1 MTDHIV
7 LDNPI
12 WVGRIVGEHR
22 SSMVVD
28 AIKKRCDAVV
38 VTDEITESYLR
49 TLQMHYRG
57 VPQYLS
63 IHLLTELHVLHKV
76 ETPSQE
82 GPEIE
87 DVHRK
92 DKHLIRAARH
102 FKGIVVTTDNNDLLG
117 KRIAIEQRYGVR
129 VLTPEQYVNLPIS
142 QKLV

>member
-28 AIKKRCDAVV
+28 AIKKRCDSVI
-38 VTDEITESYLR
+38 VTDEITASYLK
-49 TLQMHYRG
+49 TLEIHYRG

-82 GPEIE
+82 GPDIE

-92 DKHLIRAARH
+92 DRHLVRAARR
-102 FKGIVVTTDNNDLLG
+102 FKGIVVTTDNDDLLS
-117 KRIAIEQRYGVR
+117 KKIPIKHQYGVR
-129 VLTPEQYVNLPIS
+129 ILTPEEYVNLPLT
-142 QKLV
+142 QRVV